1 MRSDDESETQPVSRM
16 VYEGI
21 AGYSQLAVLSYGT
34 ILLLFETGRFDLRES
49 LTLVCVDLDW
59 LTYGEDTLS
68 VRQ

>member
-1 MRSDDESETQPVSRM
+1 M

-21 AGYSQLAVLSYGT
+21 ARYSQLAVLSDGT
-34 ILLLFETGRFDLRES
+34 ILLLFEPGRFDLRES